1 MDFFAAQLIYR
12 NASSG
17 SKEQYLIE
25 LRMIHAEDERAALRE
40 AQRLGAGPLG
50 EAQPARHFIGVKS
63 IERIALDNGTVL
75 FREMREFHLE
85 AVS

>member
-25 LRMIHAEDERAALRE
+25 LRMIHAENERAAIRE
-40 AQRLGAGPLG
+40 AHRIGAGPLG
-50 EAQPARHFIGVKS
+50 ESPTARQFIGVKS
-63 IERIALDNGTVL
+63 VERIALDNGTVL
-75 FREMREFHLE
+75 FREMREFQME
-85 AVS
+85 PVG

>member
-25 LRMIHAEDERAALRE
+25 LRMIHAENERAALRE
-40 AQRLGAGPLG
+40 AHRLGAGPLG
-50 EAQPARHFIGVKS
+50 ETSSTRYFIGVKS

-85 AVS
+85 PVC

>member
-40 AQRLGAGPLG
+40 AQRIGAGPIG
-50 EAQPARHFIGVKS
+50 ELQSLRHFIGVKS
-63 IERIALDNGTVL
+63 VERIALDNGTVL

-85 AVS
+85 PVC

>member
-25 LRMIHAEDERAALRE
+25 LRMIHAENESAALRE
-40 AQRLGAGPLG
+40 AHRMGSGPLG
-50 EAQPARHFIGVKS
+50 ETGTARQFIGVKS
-63 IERIALDNGTVL
+63 VERIALDNGTVL
-75 FREMREFHLE
+75 FREMRDFHLE
-85 AVS
+85 TVS

>member
-25 LRMIHAEDERAALRE
+25 LRMIHAEDERAATRE
-40 AQRLGAGPLG
+40 AHRIGAGPLG
-50 EAQPARHFIGVKS
+50 EMKSARQFVGVKS
-63 IERIALDNGTVL
+63 VERIALDNGTVL
-75 FREMREFHLE
+75 FREVREFHLE
-85 AVS
+85 PVG